1 MKSQGISKV
10 TTWNLK
16 QTLKI
21 HVEEDFSYQAGRKYL
36 DELEMRDEIE
46 YVSKYISENALRW
59 SSWGRRHK

>member
-46 YVSKYISENALRW
+46 YVSKYISENVLRW